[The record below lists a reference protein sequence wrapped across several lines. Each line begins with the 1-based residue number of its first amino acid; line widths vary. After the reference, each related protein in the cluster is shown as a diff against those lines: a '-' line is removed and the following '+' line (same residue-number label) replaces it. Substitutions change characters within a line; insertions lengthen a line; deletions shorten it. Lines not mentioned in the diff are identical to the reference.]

1 MTAPT
6 APTQE
11 ELRAELL
18 RRRLAAR
25 KGTTRPQPAAIPPAD
40 RTRPLALSAGQRQLW
55 FLHQLDPASPEYLL
69 PMAYRLRGTLDPN
82 ALRRAVDALTA
93 RHEILRTRYVLD
105 GTEPC
110 QVIDPAGEADF
121 ALVEAGDRG
130 AAPVAGEAGA
140 GRDAGASDA
149 VDLAGIT
156 GAGPGAPGF
165 AEGGFAGR
173 DAVAVARA
181 EAEAA
186 RPSGLADNGP
196 ADRDAAAVAFT
207 EAEAARPIDL
217 ATEHL
222 LRVRLL
228 RLAEDDHVLVA
239 VVHHI
244 ACDAMTRPLLLE
256 DLSALYAAAVAG
268 RDPGAELPAPPV
280 QYADYAAWLA
290 ERHSG
295 AAAERGLEWWR
306 ERLAGTGPLGLPT
319 DRPRPA
325 VRDGG
330 GAAVGFDVDAGV
342 ADRVRVLARETG
354 ATPFMALLGA
364 WQLLL
369 GRYAGKTDVC
379 VGTAA
384 SARTRP
390 ELRRM
395 AGYAYN
401 TLALRASWRPEV
413 PFRDFLAAGRGAVL
427 DAFDHQDTPFDRIAD
442 ALEPDRDLS
451 TTPVFQVM
459 FDLVGGE
466 GVDGPEL
473 PGVVAAPVPASGRI
487 ARFDL
492 TLHLAERADGSL
504 HGSLEYATALF
515 DTATAER
522 ITAHYGALLAAIA
535 EAPDTPVADL
545 AFLSAAE
552 RALLLDGPAE
562 PVGTDSPLD
571 LAALR
576 PVIETIGDRMAA
588 TPDAVAIRYADTAV
602 GYAEL
607 DARADRFARRLA
619 ALGAG
624 PEATVGVLLDRSPDL
639 VAVLLGIWRAGA
651 AYVPIDPSYPDHR
664 IAYML
669 DQTATTVVVTESRHA
684 ERFQGVRRIVV
695 DDPAERE
702 AIEAADAA
710 LPQNHDL
717 DRLAYVIYTS
727 GSTGK
732 PKGVQITHRGL
743 ANYLGWTVRAY
754 ASAGTGGAPLF
765 SSVAFDLGVPDLYA
779 PLMTGQAV
787 HLLPQDLDTA
797 DLGAQLAAG
806 GPYAFIKLTPGH
818 LHLLT
823 QQLGDEQ
830 IEKLAGLVIAAGDS
844 FTTRLAERWAQA
856 AGPHGTRLAAEY
868 GPTEITVGNSAY
880 FLAPPGDGPV
890 ATELVS
896 IGRAIPHTT
905 MYVLDERLRPL
916 PVGVPGEVWIGGI
929 GLARGYA
936 GRPGLT
942 AERFLP
948 DPYGPPGARLY
959 RTGDVARVLPD
970 GNLDFL
976 ARVDHQVKLRGYR
989 IELGEIETAL
999 TAHPAVAEAV
1009 ALVRE
1014 DTPGDQQLVAYL
1026 VPAEDADEDT
1036 LAPAALRDRL
1046 GETLPPYMVPTAY
1059 LRLDALPLTGNGKL
1073 DRRALPAPGR
1083 AATAVGEHV
1092 EARDA
1097 DERAMAAVWAE
1108 VLGLD
1113 TVGVHDNFFDL
1124 GGDSLRAVA
1133 LVGALRAAGWET
1145 SVRDVFEHRTVA
1157 RLRAAVPRSTSAGT
1171 GGFEPVEP
1179 FAMIGAADRAALPAD
1194 VTDAYPI
1201 SRIQAGMLIEMHGG
1215 SGENRYHNITSFRIR
1230 DDLPFDPDAFRRATD
1245 LITER
1250 HEVMRTSFALSG
1262 YSEPLQLVHAA
1273 ASMPVAHEDLRH
1285 LPEAQ
1290 RQAALWGFAD
1300 RDRAELFDL
1309 TRAPLMRMAVH
1320 LLDDE
1325 SWWLSITECHPVIEG
1340 WSYHSQLM
1348 ELLRA
1353 YNDLRQG
1360 RAPAPAPP
1368 RPAVRYADFIAAEL
1382 RSLADPADQEY
1393 WRGIVEG
1400 YEKFTVPAG
1409 WAGDPEGPDERYR
1422 LDLPLDELE
1431 PGLRALATT
1440 AEVPYKSVLHA
1451 AHSKVLSLL
1460 TPARAFRGGMVAD
1473 ARPEQAGAE
1482 TVSGMYLNSVPFPY
1496 ERGARTWGELAR
1508 QVFAHEVALWPHR
1521 RFPMPAMR
1529 VPGGERHLIDV
1540 LFHYLDFHQV
1550 DTELIDIM
1558 ASRDDSPNEFPV
1570 VVGTPVRG
1578 HLSLAS
1584 RTGTLSRAA
1593 ADRLLRLYRAVLT
1606 EMARAGADGD
1616 STGAFPD
1623 AHERARLKAPALPHP
1638 DTPADTLAAFEAQA
1652 ARTPW
1657 ATALHGTGFTVSYGD
1672 LDARANRVARRLRAL
1687 GARAETRVAVLL
1699 DRGPDLVA
1707 ALLGVWKAGAVQVPV
1722 DPCTPD
1728 ARIAT
1733 ARIELAVTQASYADR
1748 LPARE
1753 VVLAEEA
1760 AHDGDGSPLGLWH
1773 DPDRLAYVLHT
1784 SGSTGTP
1791 KGVEVSHRA
1800 LAHYLD
1806 WAVREYAAAG
1816 NGGAPWFTPVGF
1828 DLGMPALYA
1837 PLMTGQPVHV
1847 LPQLYETADFGP
1859 LLLSRAPYSF
1869 VGLTPGHLALLEHQL
1884 GDRELAGLAAL
1895 AVCAGDAYPTA
1906 QADRVAAR
1914 IRAVGGPK
1922 GRAAVSTPAGAPR
1935 RPNDIHGMELAAEYG
1950 PTEATVAATF
1960 TRVRARSG
1968 RTLVP
1973 LGSALPGVLVR
1984 ILDSALRPVP
1994 DGVTGEVW
2002 LGGDGLA
2009 RGYTGRPDLTAL
2021 AFVPDPYGLPGT
2033 RLYRTGDLARRR
2045 ADGSLEFAG
2054 RADQQVKIR
2063 GHRVEPGEAE
2073 AALTADP
2080 AVRDALVSA
2089 VPAADGGRRLA
2100 AWVVPADGHAVEVAA
2115 LRDRLRTVLP
2125 AALVPA
2131 TVTIVD
2137 TLPLTTHGKRD
2148 RGALADRAATAAAVH
2163 PYAPPRTP
2171 TEHRLTEVWAEVLGL
2186 EQVGVQDDFRD
2197 LGGDSL
2203 LVPPLLVAARRAG
2216 LALDLPTALRH
2227 HTIARL
2233 AAALDERAND
2243 EHDPNREG

>member
-25 KGTTRPQPAAIPPAD
+25 RGTARPQQAAIPRAD

-55 FLHQLDPASPEYLL
+55 FLHQLDPDSPEYLL
-69 PMAYRLRGTLDPN
+69 PMAYRLRGTLDVD
-82 ALRRAVDALTA
+82 ALRRAVDALAA
-93 RHEILRTRYVLD
+93 RHEILRTRYALD
-105 GTEPC
+105 GTEPR
-110 QVIDPAGEADF
+110 QVIDPAGPADF
-121 ALVEAGDRG
+121 AV
-130 AAPVAGEAGA
+130 
-140 GRDAGASDA
+140 
-149 VDLAGIT
+149 T
-156 GAGPGAPGF
+156 GAGGADP
-165 AEGGFAGR
+165 
-173 DAVAVARA
+173 
-181 EAEAA
+181 
-186 RPSGLADNGP
+186 
-196 ADRDAAAVAFT
+196 DAAAVAFT

-217 ATEHL
+217 ATEHP

-228 RLAEDDHVLVA
+228 RLAADDHVLVA

-244 ACDAMTRPLLLE
+244 ACDAMTRPLLLA
-256 DLSALYAAAVAG
+256 DLSALYTAAVAG

-290 ERHSG
+290 GRHSG
-295 AAAERGLEWWR
+295 AAAERGLDWWR

-325 VRDGG
+325 VRDGD
-330 GAAVGFDVDAGV
+330 GAAVGFDVDAAV
-342 ADRVRVLARETG
+342 ADRVRALARETG

-379 VGTAA
+379 VGSAA

-413 PFRDFLAAGRGAVL
+413 PFRDFLTAGRGAVL

-459 FDLVGGE
+459 FDLVDGE
-466 GVDGPEL
+466 GADGPEL
-473 PGVVAAPVPASGRI
+473 PGVVTAPVPASGRI

-522 ITAHYGALLAAIA
+522 ITAHYSALLAAIA

-545 AFLSAAE
+545 DFLSAAE

-562 PVGTDSPLD
+562 PVGTGRPLD
-571 LAALR
+571 LTGLR
-576 PVIETIGDRMAA
+576 SVIETIGDQMAA
-588 TPDAVAIRYADTAV
+588 TPDAVAIRYADTSV

-624 PEATVGVLLDRSPDL
+624 PEATVGVLLDRGPDL

-651 AYVPIDPSYPDHR
+651 AYVPIDPAYPDHR
-664 IAYML
+664 VAYML
-669 DQTATTVVVTESRHA
+669 DQTATTLVVTESRYA

-695 DDPAERE
+695 DDPAERA
-702 AIEAADAA
+702 AIETADAE
-710 LPQNHDL
+710 LPASLDL

-727 GSTGK
+727 GSTGR

-743 ANYLGWTVRAY
+743 ANYLGWTVQAY

-779 PLMTGQAV
+779 PLMTGQSV

-797 DLGAQLAAG
+797 DLGAALAAG

-823 QQLGDEQ
+823 QQLSDEQ
-830 IEKLAGLVIAAGDS
+830 IEALAGLVIAAGDS
-844 FTTRLAERWAQA
+844 FTARLAERWAQA
-856 AGPHGTRLAAEY
+856 AGPHGTRLGAEY

-880 FLAPPGDGPV
+880 FLDGPV

-916 PVGVPGEVWIGGI
+916 PVGVPGEVWIGGV

-1026 VPAEDADEDT
+1026 VPAEDADEEA

-1157 RLRAAVPRSTSAGT
+1157 RLRAAVPRDGSAGH
-1171 GGFEPVEP
+1171 GGFVPVEP
-1179 FAMIGAADRAALPAD
+1179 FAMTGAADRAALPAD

-1273 ASMPVAHEDLRH
+1273 ATMPVVHEDLRH
-1285 LPEAQ
+1285 LPEQQ
-1290 RQAALWGFAD
+1290 RQTALWEFAD

-1353 YNDLRQG
+1353 YNELRQG
-1360 RAPAPAPP
+1360 REPAPAPP

-1382 RSLADPADQEY
+1382 HSLSDPADREY

-1409 WAGDPEGPDERYR
+1409 WAGDPGGPDERYR

-1431 PGLRALATT
+1431 PGLRALATA

-1496 ERGARTWGELAR
+1496 ERGARSWGELAR

-1540 LFHYLDFHQV
+1540 FFHYLDFHQV

-1584 RTGTLSRAA
+1584 RTRTLSRAA
-1593 ADRLLRLYRAVLT
+1593 ADRLLRLYQAVLT

-1733 ARIELAVTQASYADR
+1733 ARIELAVTQESYADR
-1748 LPARE
+1748 LPACDL
-1753 VVLAEEA
+1753 VLAEEA
-1760 AHDGDGSPLGLWH
+1760 AYDGDGSPLGLRH

-1816 NGGAPWFTPVGF
+1816 SGGAPWFTPVGF

-1884 GDRELAGLAAL
+1884 ADRELAGLAAL

-1914 IRAVGGPK
+1914 IRTAAGPDE
-1922 GRAAVSTPAGAPR
+1922 G
-1935 RPNDIHGMELAAEYG
+1935 HGMELAVEYG

-1960 TRVRARSG
+1960 GRVRARSG

-1984 ILDSALRPVP
+1984 VLDAGLRPVP

-2009 RGYTGRPDLTAL
+2009 RGYTGRPGLTAL

-2033 RLYRTGDLARRR
+2033 RLYRTGDLARRL
-2045 ADGSLEFAG
+2045 ADGTLEFAG

-2100 AWVVPADGHAVEVAA
+2100 AWVVPADGHPVEVAA

-2131 TVTIVD
+2131 TVTVVD

-2148 RGALADRAATAAAVH
+2148 RGALAERAATAAAVH

-2171 TEHRLTEVWAEVLGL
+2171 TEQRLAAVWAEVLGL

-2216 LALDLPTALRH
+2216 LALDLPMALRH

-2243 EHDPNREG
+2243 SNREG

>member
-25 KGTTRPQPAAIPPAD
+25 RGTARPQQAAIPRAD

-55 FLHQLDPASPEYLL
+55 FLHQLDPDSPEYLL
-69 PMAYRLRGTLDPN
+69 PMAYRLRGTLDVD
-82 ALRRAVDALTA
+82 ALRRAVDALAA
-93 RHEILRTRYVLD
+93 RHEILRTRYALD
-105 GTEPC
+105 GTEPR
-110 QVIDPAGEADF
+110 QVIDPAGPADF
-121 ALVEAGDRG
+121 AV
-130 AAPVAGEAGA
+130 
-140 GRDAGASDA
+140 
-149 VDLAGIT
+149 T
-156 GAGPGAPGF
+156 GAGGADP
-165 AEGGFAGR
+165 
-173 DAVAVARA
+173 
-181 EAEAA
+181 
-186 RPSGLADNGP
+186 
-196 ADRDAAAVAFT
+196 DAAAVAFT

-217 ATEHL
+217 ATEHP

-228 RLAEDDHVLVA
+228 RLAADDHVLVA

-244 ACDAMTRPLLLE
+244 ACDAMTRPLLLA
-256 DLSALYAAAVAG
+256 DLSALYTAAVAG

-290 ERHSG
+290 GRHSG
-295 AAAERGLEWWR
+295 AAAERGLDWWR

-325 VRDGG
+325 VRDGD
-330 GAAVGFDVDAGV
+330 GAAVGFDVDAAV
-342 ADRVRVLARETG
+342 ADRVRALARETG

-379 VGTAA
+379 VGSAA

-413 PFRDFLAAGRGAVL
+413 PFRDFLTAGRGAVL

-459 FDLVGGE
+459 FDLVDGE
-466 GVDGPEL
+466 GADGPEL
-473 PGVVAAPVPASGRI
+473 PGVVTAPVPASGRI

-522 ITAHYGALLAAIA
+522 ITAHYRALLAAIA

-545 AFLSAAE
+545 DFLSAAE

-562 PVGTDSPLD
+562 PVGTGRPLD
-571 LAALR
+571 LTGLR
-576 PVIETIGDRMAA
+576 SVIETIGDQMAA
-588 TPDAVAIRYADTAV
+588 TPDAVAIRYADTSV

-619 ALGAG
+619 KLGAG
-624 PEATVGVLLDRSPDL
+624 PEATVGVLLDRGPDL

-651 AYVPIDPSYPDHR
+651 AYVPIDPAYPDHR
-664 IAYML
+664 VAYML
-669 DQTATTVVVTESRHA
+669 DQTATTLVVTESRYS

-695 DDPAERE
+695 DDPAERA
-702 AIEAADAA
+702 AIETADAE
-710 LPQNHDL
+710 LPASLDL

-727 GSTGK
+727 GSTGR

-743 ANYLGWTVRAY
+743 ANYLGWTVQAY

-779 PLMTGQAV
+779 PLMTGQSV

-797 DLGAQLAAG
+797 DLGAALAAG

-823 QQLGDEQ
+823 QQLSDEQ
-830 IEKLAGLVIAAGDS
+830 IEALAGLVIAAGDS
-844 FTTRLAERWAQA
+844 FTARLAERWAQA

-880 FLAPPGDGPV
+880 FLDGPV

-916 PVGVPGEVWIGGI
+916 PVGVPGEVWIGGV

-1026 VPAEDADEDT
+1026 VPAEDADEEA

-1157 RLRAAVPRSTSAGT
+1157 RLRAAVPRDGSAGH
-1171 GGFEPVEP
+1171 GGFVPVEP
-1179 FAMIGAADRAALPAD
+1179 FAMTGAADRAALPAD

-1273 ASMPVAHEDLRH
+1273 ATMPVVHEDLRH
-1285 LPEAQ
+1285 LPEQQ
-1290 RQAALWGFAD
+1290 RQTALWEFAD

-1353 YNDLRQG
+1353 YNELRQG
-1360 RAPAPAPP
+1360 REPAPAPP

-1382 RSLADPADQEY
+1382 HSLSDPADQEY

-1409 WAGDPEGPDERYR
+1409 WAGDPGGPDERYR

-1431 PGLRALATT
+1431 PGLRALATA

-1496 ERGARTWGELAR
+1496 ERGARSWGELAR

-1584 RTGTLSRAA
+1584 RTRTLSRAA
-1593 ADRLLRLYRAVLT
+1593 ADRLLRLYQAVLT

-1748 LPARE
+1748 LPACDL
-1753 VVLAEEA
+1753 VLAEEA
-1760 AHDGDGSPLGLWH
+1760 AYDGVGSPLGLRH

-1816 NGGAPWFTPVGF
+1816 SGGAPWFTPVGF

-1884 GDRELAGLAAL
+1884 ADRELAGLAAL

-1914 IRAVGGPK
+1914 IRTAAGPDE
-1922 GRAAVSTPAGAPR
+1922 G
-1935 RPNDIHGMELAAEYG
+1935 HGMELAVEYG

-1960 TRVRARSG
+1960 GRVRARSG

-1984 ILDSALRPVP
+1984 VLDAGLRPVP

-2009 RGYTGRPDLTAL
+2009 RGYTGRPGLTAL

-2033 RLYRTGDLARRR
+2033 RLYRTGDLARRL
-2045 ADGSLEFAG
+2045 ADGTLEFAG

-2100 AWVVPADGHAVEVAA
+2100 AWVVPADGHPVEVAA

-2131 TVTIVD
+2131 TVTVVD

-2148 RGALADRAATAAAVH
+2148 RGALAERAATAAAVH

-2171 TEHRLTEVWAEVLGL
+2171 TEQRLAAVWAEVLGL

-2216 LALDLPTALRH
+2216 LALDLPMALRH

-2243 EHDPNREG
+2243 SNREG

>member
-25 KGTTRPQPAAIPPAD
+25 RGTARPQQAAIPRAD

-55 FLHQLDPASPEYLL
+55 FLHQLDPDSPEYLL
-69 PMAYRLRGTLDPN
+69 PMAYRLRGTLDVD
-82 ALRRAVDALTA
+82 ALRRAVDALAA
-93 RHEILRTRYVLD
+93 RHEILRTRYALD
-105 GTEPC
+105 GTEPR
-110 QVIDPAGEADF
+110 QVIDPAGPADF
-121 ALVEAGDRG
+121 AV
-130 AAPVAGEAGA
+130 
-140 GRDAGASDA
+140 
-149 VDLAGIT
+149 T
-156 GAGPGAPGF
+156 GAGGADP
-165 AEGGFAGR
+165 
-173 DAVAVARA
+173 
-181 EAEAA
+181 
-186 RPSGLADNGP
+186 
-196 ADRDAAAVAFT
+196 DAAAVAFT

-217 ATEHL
+217 ATEHP

-228 RLAEDDHVLVA
+228 RLAADDHVLVA

-244 ACDAMTRPLLLE
+244 ACDAMTRPLLLA
-256 DLSALYAAAVAG
+256 DLSALYTAAVAG
-268 RDPGAELPAPPV
+268 RDAGAELPAPPV

-290 ERHSG
+290 GRHSG
-295 AAAERGLEWWR
+295 AAAERGLDWWR

-325 VRDGG
+325 VRDGD
-330 GAAVGFDVDAGV
+330 GAAVGFDVDAAV
-342 ADRVRVLARETG
+342 ADRVRALARETG

-379 VGTAA
+379 VGSAA

-413 PFRDFLAAGRGAVL
+413 PFRDFLTAGRGAVL

-459 FDLVGGE
+459 FDLVDGE
-466 GVDGPEL
+466 GADGPEL
-473 PGVVAAPVPASGRI
+473 PGVVTAPVPASGRI

-522 ITAHYGALLAAIA
+522 ITAHYRALLAAIA

-545 AFLSAAE
+545 DFLSAAE

-562 PVGTDSPLD
+562 PVGTGRPLD
-571 LAALR
+571 LTGLR
-576 PVIETIGDRMAA
+576 SVIETIGDQMAA
-588 TPDAVAIRYADTAV
+588 TPDAVAIRYADTSV

-619 ALGAG
+619 ELGAG
-624 PEATVGVLLDRSPDL
+624 PEATVGVLLDRGPDL

-651 AYVPIDPSYPDHR
+651 AYVPIDPAYPDHR
-664 IAYML
+664 VAYML
-669 DQTATTVVVTESRHA
+669 DQTATTLVVTESRYA

-695 DDPAERE
+695 DDPAERA
-702 AIEAADAA
+702 AIETADAE
-710 LPQNHDL
+710 LPASLDL

-727 GSTGK
+727 GSTGR

-743 ANYLGWTVRAY
+743 ANYLGWTVQAY

-779 PLMTGQAV
+779 PLMTGQSV

-797 DLGAQLAAG
+797 DLGAALAAG

-823 QQLGDEQ
+823 QQLSDEQ
-830 IEKLAGLVIAAGDS
+830 IEALAGLVIAAGDS
-844 FTTRLAERWAQA
+844 FTARLAERWAQA
-856 AGPHGTRLAAEY
+856 AGPHGTRLGAEY

-880 FLAPPGDGPV
+880 FLDGPV

-916 PVGVPGEVWIGGI
+916 PVGVPGEVWIGGV

-1026 VPAEDADEDT
+1026 VPAEDADEEA

-1157 RLRAAVPRSTSAGT
+1157 RLRAAVPRDGSAGH
-1171 GGFEPVEP
+1171 GGFVPVEP
-1179 FAMIGAADRAALPAD
+1179 FAMTGAADRAALAAD

-1273 ASMPVAHEDLRH
+1273 ATMPVVHEDLRH
-1285 LPEAQ
+1285 LPEQQ
-1290 RQAALWGFAD
+1290 RQTALWEFAD

-1353 YNDLRQG
+1353 YNELRQG
-1360 RAPAPAPP
+1360 REPAPAPP

-1382 RSLADPADQEY
+1382 HSLSDPADQEY

-1409 WAGDPEGPDERYR
+1409 WAGDPGGPDERYR

-1431 PGLRALATT
+1431 PGLRALATA

-1496 ERGARTWGELAR
+1496 ERGARSWGELAR

-1584 RTGTLSRAA
+1584 RTRTLSRAA
-1593 ADRLLRLYRAVLT
+1593 ADRLLRLYQAVLT

-1699 DRGPDLVA
+1699 DRGPDLVT

-1733 ARIELAVTQASYADR
+1733 ARIELAVTQESYADR
-1748 LPARE
+1748 LPACDL
-1753 VVLAEEA
+1753 VLAEEA
-1760 AHDGDGSPLGLWH
+1760 AYDGDGSPLGLRH

-1816 NGGAPWFTPVGF
+1816 SGGAPWFTPVGF

-1884 GDRELAGLAAL
+1884 ADRELAGLAAL

-1914 IRAVGGPK
+1914 IRTAAGPDE
-1922 GRAAVSTPAGAPR
+1922 G
-1935 RPNDIHGMELAAEYG
+1935 HGMELAVEYG

-1960 TRVRARSG
+1960 GRVRARSG

-1984 ILDSALRPVP
+1984 VLDAGLRPVP

-2009 RGYTGRPDLTAL
+2009 RGYTGRPGLTAL

-2033 RLYRTGDLARRR
+2033 RLYRTGDLARRL
-2045 ADGSLEFAG
+2045 ADGTLEFAG

-2100 AWVVPADGHAVEVAA
+2100 AWVVPADGHPVEVAA

-2131 TVTIVD
+2131 TVTVVD

-2148 RGALADRAATAAAVH
+2148 RGALAERAATAAAVH

-2171 TEHRLTEVWAEVLGL
+2171 TEQRLAAVWAEVLGL

-2216 LALDLPTALRH
+2216 LALDLPMALRH

-2243 EHDPNREG
+2243 SNREG

>member
-6 APTQE
+6 APTKD

-25 KGTTRPQPAAIPPAD
+25 KGTTRPQPAAIPAAD
-40 RTRPLALSAGQRQLW
+40 RTRPLVLSSGQRQLW
-55 FLHQLDPASPEYLL
+55 FLHQLDPDSPEYLL
-69 PMAYRLRGTLDPN
+69 PMAYRLRGTVDPD
-82 ALRRAVDALTA
+82 ALRRAVDALAA

-105 GTEPC
+105 GTEPR
-110 QVIDPAGEADF
+110 QVVDPAGPADF
-121 ALVEAGDRG
+121 AVVDA
-130 AAPVAGEAGA
+130 
-140 GRDAGASDA
+140 RDHA
-149 VDLAGIT
+149 
-156 GAGPGAPGF
+156 
-165 AEGGFAGR
+165 
-173 DAVAVARA
+173 
-181 EAEAA
+181 
-186 RPSGLADNGP
+186 P
-196 ADRDAAAVAFT
+196 ADRDAEAVART
-207 EAEAARPIDL
+207 EAEAGRPLDL
-217 ATEHL
+217 ATHHP
-222 LRVRLL
+222 LRVRLF
-228 RLAEDDHVLVA
+228 RLAPDDHVLVA

-256 DLSALYAAAVAG
+256 DLSAYYTAATEG
-268 RDPGAELPAPPV
+268 RDLDSLLPELPV
-280 QYADYAAWLA
+280 QYADYAAWA
-290 ERHSG
+290 TARHETPAG
-295 AAAERGLEWWR
+295 RAGLTWWR

-325 VRDGG
+325 VRDWG
-330 GAAVGFDVDAGV
+330 GAVADFDVPADVAGRIR
-342 ADRVRVLARETG
+342 ALAQETG

-369 GRYAGKTDVC
+369 GRYTGRTDVC
-379 VGTAA
+379 VGTA
-384 SARTRP
+384 SSGRTRP

-401 TLALRASWRPEV
+401 TLAMRASWRPGT
-413 PFRDFLAAGRGAVL
+413 PFRDFLADSRGAVL

-442 ALEPDRDLS
+442 ELEPQRDLS

-459 FDLVGGE
+459 FDLVAGE
-466 GVDGPEL
+466 GTGGPAL
-473 PGVVAAPVPASGRI
+473 PGVTAAPVPAAGRI

-492 TLHLAERADGSL
+492 TLHLTERADGFL

-515 DTATAER
+515 DGATAER
-522 ITAHYGALLAAIA
+522 VTAHYTALLAAVA
-535 EAPDTPVADL
+535 AAPGTPVADL
-545 AFLSAAE
+545 DLLSAAE

-562 PVGTDSPLD
+562 PVGTDLPLD

-576 PVIETIGDRMAA
+576 PVPDTISAQMAA
-588 TPDAVAIRYADTAV
+588 TPDAVALRHADTTV
-602 GYAEL
+602 SYAEL
-607 DARADRFARRLA
+607 DAMADRFARRLA
-619 ALGAG
+619 QLGAG
-624 PEATVGVLLDRSPDL
+624 PETTVGVLLDRGPDL

-651 AYVPIDPSYPDHR
+651 AYVPIDPVYPDDR

-669 DQTATTVVVTESRHA
+669 DRTATTLVVTESRHA
-684 ERFQGVRRIVV
+684 ERFEGVSRIVV
-695 DDPAERE
+695 DDAAERA
-702 AIEAADAA
+702 AIKTADAP
-710 LPQNHDL
+710 LPRAHDL
-717 DRLAYVIYTS
+717 DQLAYVIYTS
-727 GSTGK
+727 GSTGR

-754 ASAGTGGAPLF
+754 AGAGTGGAPLF

-797 DLGAQLAAG
+797 DLGALLAAG

-823 QQLGDEQ
+823 QQLNDQQ
-830 IEKLAGLVIAAGDS
+830 IAGLAGLVIAAGDS
-844 FTTRLAERWAQA
+844 FTARLAERWAAA

-880 FLAPPGDGPV
+880 FLDGPV

-916 PVGVPGEVWIGGI
+916 PVGVPGEVWIGGV

-989 IELGEIETAL
+989 IEPGEIETAL
-999 TAHPAVAEAV
+999 AAHPAVAEAV

-1026 VPAEDADEDT
+1026 VPAEGADEEALT
-1036 LAPAALRDRL
+1036 PAALRDRL

-1059 LRLDALPLTGNGKL
+1059 LRLEALPLTGNGKL

-1092 EARDA
+1092 EARDD

-1157 RLRAAVPRSTSAGT
+1157 RLRAAVPRDGAPGT
-1171 GGFEPVEP
+1171 GAFVPVEP
-1179 FAMIGAADRAALPAD
+1179 FALIGAADRAALPGD
-1194 VTDAYPI
+1194 VTDAYPL
-1201 SRIQAGMLIEMHGG
+1201 SRIQAGMLVEMHGG

-1250 HEVMRTSFALSG
+1250 HEVMRTSFALAG

-1273 ASMPVAHEDLRH
+1273 ATMPVVHEDLRH
-1285 LPEAQ
+1285 LPAER
-1290 RQAALWGFAD
+1290 RQSALWEFAD

-1309 TRAPLMRMAVH
+1309 ARGPLMRMAVH
-1320 LLDDE
+1320 VLDDE

-1353 YNDLRQG
+1353 YHELSRG
-1360 RAPAPAPP
+1360 REPAPAPP

-1393 WRGIVEG
+1393 WRGVVEG
-1400 YEKFTVPAG
+1400 HEKFTVPAG
-1409 WAGDPEGPDERYR
+1409 WAGDPDGPDERYR

-1431 PGLRALATT
+1431 PGLRALATA

-1451 AHSKVLSLL
+1451 AHSKLLSLL
-1460 TPARAFRGGMVAD
+1460 TPAHAFRGGMVAD

-1508 QVFAHEVALWPHR
+1508 QVFGHEVELWPHR

-1529 VPGGERHLIDV
+1529 VPGGERHLIDI

-1593 ADRLLRLYRAVLT
+1593 ADRLLRLYAAVLT

-1616 STGAFPD
+1616 CTGAFPD

-1638 DTPADTLAAFEAQA
+1638 DTPVDTLAAFEAQA

-1657 ATALHGTGFTVSYGD
+1657 ATALNGTGFTVTYGD

-1748 LPARE
+1748 LTATAL
-1753 VVLAEEA
+1753 VLAEEA
-1760 AHDGDGSPLGLWH
+1760 AHDGDASPLGLRH

-1806 WAVREYAAAG
+1806 WAVREYAGAG
-1816 NGGAPWFTPVGF
+1816 GGGAPWFTPVGF

-1847 LPQLYETADFGP
+1847 LPQLYETGDFGP
-1859 LLLSRAPYSF
+1859 LLLSRAPYAF

-1884 GDRELAGLAAL
+1884 SDHELAGLAAL

-1906 QADRVAAR
+1906 QAERVAAR
-1914 IRAVGGPK
+1914 IAAAGG
-1922 GRAAVSTPAGAPR
+1922 GL
-1935 RPNDIHGMELAAEYG
+1935 ELAAEYG

-1960 TRVRARSG
+1960 TRVRPRTG

-1984 ILDSALRPVP
+1984 VLDAGLRPVP

-2002 LGGDGLA
+2002 LGGEGLA
-2009 RGYTGRPDLTAL
+2009 RGYTGRPGLTAL

-2033 RLYRTGDLARRR
+2033 RLYRTGDLARRL
-2045 ADGSLEFAG
+2045 ADGTLEFAG
-2054 RADQQVKIR
+2054 RADEQVKIR

-2100 AWVVPADGHAVEVAA
+2100 AWVVPADGQPVEVAA
-2115 LRDRLRTVLP
+2115 LRDRLRAVLP

-2131 TVTIVD
+2131 TVTVV
-2137 TLPLTTHGKRD
+2137 TELPLTTHGKRD
-2148 RGALADRAATAAAVH
+2148 RGALAERAATAAAVH

-2171 TEHRLTEVWAEVLGL
+2171 TEHRLAAVWAEVLGL
-2186 EQVGVQDDFRD
+2186 QQVGVHDDFRD

-2216 LALDLPTALRH
+2216 LALDLHLALRH
-2227 HTIARL
+2227 HTIATT
-2233 AAALDERAND
+2233 AAALDERAD
-2243 EHDPNREG
+2243 DPHTEG

>member
-25 KGTTRPQPAAIPPAD
+25 KGTTRPQQAAIPPAD
-40 RTRPLALSAGQRQLW
+40 HTRPLALSAGQRQLW
-55 FLHQLDPASPEYLL
+55 FLHQLDPDSPEYLL
-69 PMAYRLRGTLDPN
+69 PMAYRLRGTLDAD
-82 ALRRAVDALTA
+82 ALRRAVDALAA
-93 RHEILRTRYVLD
+93 RHEILRTRYALD

-140 GRDAGASDA
+140 GRDAGAA
-149 VDLAGIT
+149 GAADLAGST

-165 AEGGFAGR
+165 AEGGSAGR
-173 DAVAVARA
+173 DATAVAHA
-181 EAEAA
+181 QVEAAGPSDLSGSTGAGPEAE
-186 RPSGLADNGP
+186 GLADGRS

-217 ATEHL
+217 ATEHP

-290 ERHSG
+290 GRHSG
-295 AAAERGLEWWR
+295 AAAERGLDWWR

-325 VRDGG
+325 VRDGD
-330 GAAVGFDVDAGV
+330 GAAVGFDVDAAV
-342 ADRVRVLARETG
+342 ADRVRALARETG

-379 VGTAA
+379 VGSAA

-466 GVDGPEL
+466 GAGGPDL
-473 PGVVAAPVPASGRI
+473 PGVVTAPVPASGRI

-545 AFLSAAE
+545 DFLSAAE
-552 RALLLDGPAE
+552 RALLLDGPAD
-562 PVGTDSPLD
+562 PVGTGRPLD
-571 LAALR
+571 LTGLR
-576 PVIETIGDRMAA
+576 SVIETIGDQMAA

-624 PEATVGVLLDRSPDL
+624 PETTVGVLLDRGPDL

-651 AYVPIDPSYPDHR
+651 AYVPIDPAYPDHR

-669 DQTATTVVVTESRHA
+669 DQTATTLVVTESRHA

-695 DDPAERE
+695 DDPAERA
-702 AIEAADAA
+702 AIEAADAE
-710 LPQNHDL
+710 LPASLDL

-743 ANYLGWTVRAY
+743 ANYLGWTVQAY

-797 DLGAQLAAG
+797 DLGATLAAG

-823 QQLGDEQ
+823 QQLADEQ
-830 IEKLAGLVIAAGDS
+830 IEALAGLVIAAGDS
-844 FTTRLAERWAQA
+844 FTARLAERWAQA

-880 FLAPPGDGPV
+880 FLDGPV

-916 PVGVPGEVWIGGI
+916 PVGVPGEVWIGGV

-959 RTGDVARVLPD
+959 RTGDVARVLSD

-1026 VPAEDADEDT
+1026 VSAEDADEEA

-1059 LRLDALPLTGNGKL
+1059 LRLEALPLTGNGKL

-1157 RLRAAVPRSTSAGT
+1157 RLRAAVPRDGCAGP
-1171 GGFEPVEP
+1171 GGFVPVEP
-1179 FAMIGAADRAALPAD
+1179 FAMIDAADLAALPAD

-1273 ASMPVAHEDLRH
+1273 ATMPVVHEDLRH
-1285 LPEAQ
+1285 LPVQQ
-1290 RQAALWGFAD
+1290 RQAALWEFAD

-1360 RAPAPAPP
+1360 REPAPAPP

-1382 RSLADPADQEY
+1382 HSLSDPSDQEY

-1422 LDLPLDELE
+1422 LDLSLDELE
-1431 PGLRALATT
+1431 PGLRALASA

-1496 ERGARTWGELAR
+1496 ERGARSWGELAR

-1584 RTGTLSRAA
+1584 RTRTLSRAA
-1593 ADRLLRLYRAVLT
+1593 ADRLLRLYQAVLT

-1748 LPARE
+1748 LPACE
-1753 VVLAEEA
+1753 LVLAEDA
-1760 AHDGDGSPLGLWH
+1760 AYEGDGSPLGLRH

-1806 WAVREYAAAG
+1806 WAVREYTAAG
-1816 NGGAPWFTPVGF
+1816 SGGAPWFTPVGF

-1847 LPQLYETADFGP
+1847 LPQLYETADLGP

-1884 GDRELAGLAAL
+1884 DDRELAGLAAL

-1914 IRAVGGPK
+1914 IRTAGGP
-1922 GRAAVSTPAGAPR
+1922 TPAGAPR
-1935 RPNDIHGMELAAEYG
+1935 RPNDMHGMELAAEYG

-1984 ILDSALRPVP
+1984 VLDAGLRPVP

-2009 RGYTGRPDLTAL
+2009 RGYTGRPGLTAL

-2033 RLYRTGDLARRR
+2033 RLYRTGDLARRL

-2100 AWVVPADGHAVEVAA
+2100 AWVVPADGHTVEVAA

-2131 TVTIVD
+2131 TVTVVD

-2148 RGALADRAATAAAVH
+2148 RDVLAERAATAAAVH

-2171 TEHRLTEVWAEVLGL
+2171 TEHRLAAVWAEVLGL
-2186 EQVGVQDDFRD
+2186 EQVGIQDDFRD

-2243 EHDPNREG
+2243 SNRES

>member
-1 MTAPT
+1 MNAPT

-25 KGTTRPQPAAIPPAD
+25 KGTTRPQQAAIPPAD
-40 RTRPLALSAGQRQLW
+40 RSRPLALSAGQRQLW
-55 FLHQLDPASPEYLL
+55 FLHQLDPDSPEYLL
-69 PMAYRLRGTLDPN
+69 PMAYRLRGTLDAD
-82 ALRRAVDALTA
+82 ALRRAVDALAA
-93 RHEILRTRYVLD
+93 RHEILRTRYALD

-110 QVIDPAGEADF
+110 QVIDPAGPVDF
-121 ALVEAGDRG
+121 AVTEASG
-130 AAPVAGEAGA
+130 ADP
-140 GRDAGASDA
+140 
-149 VDLAGIT
+149 
-156 GAGPGAPGF
+156 
-165 AEGGFAGR
+165 
-173 DAVAVARA
+173 
-181 EAEAA
+181 
-186 RPSGLADNGP
+186 
-196 ADRDAAAVAFT
+196 DAAAVAFT

-217 ATEHL
+217 ATEHP

-239 VVHHI
+239 IVHHI

-268 RDPGAELPAPPV
+268 RDPAAELPAPPV

-290 ERHSG
+290 GRHSG
-295 AAAERGLEWWR
+295 AAAERGLDWWR

-325 VRDGG
+325 VRDGD
-330 GAAVGFDVDAGV
+330 GAAVGFDVDAAV
-342 ADRVRVLARETG
+342 ADRVRALARETG

-379 VGTAA
+379 VGSAA

-466 GVDGPEL
+466 GADGPEL
-473 PGVVAAPVPASGRI
+473 PGVVTAAVPASGRI

-535 EAPDTPVADL
+535 AAPDTPVADL
-545 AFLSAAE
+545 DFLSTAE
-552 RALLLDGPAE
+552 RALLLDGPAQ
-562 PVGTDSPLD
+562 PVGTDRPLD
-571 LAALR
+571 LTGLR
-576 PVIETIGDRMAA
+576 SVIETIGDQMAA
-588 TPDAVAIRYADTAV
+588 TPDAVAIRYADIAV

-624 PEATVGVLLDRSPDL
+624 PETTVGVLLDRSPDL

-651 AYVPIDPSYPDHR
+651 AYVPIDPAYPDHR

-669 DQTATTVVVTESRHA
+669 DQTATTLVVTESRHA

-695 DDPAERE
+695 DDPAERA
-702 AIEAADAA
+702 AIEAAEAE
-710 LPQNHDL
+710 LPASLDL

-743 ANYLGWTVRAY
+743 ANYLGWTVQAY

-779 PLMTGQAV
+779 PLMTGQSV

-797 DLGAQLAAG
+797 DLGAELAAG

-823 QQLGDEQ
+823 QQLTDEQ
-830 IEKLAGLVIAAGDS
+830 IEALAGLVIAAGDS
-844 FTTRLAERWAQA
+844 FTARLAERWAQA
-856 AGPHGTRLAAEY
+856 AGPHGTRLGAEY

-880 FLAPPGDGPV
+880 FLDGPV

-989 IELGEIETAL
+989 IEPGEIETAL

-1026 VPAEDADEDT
+1026 VPAEDADEEA

-1157 RLRAAVPRSTSAGT
+1157 RLRAAVPRDGSAGP
-1171 GGFEPVEP
+1171 GGFVPVEP
-1179 FAMIGAADRAALPAD
+1179 FAMIDAADRAALPAD

-1230 DDLPFDPDAFRRATD
+1230 DDLPFDPDAFLRATD

-1262 YSEPLQLVHAA
+1262 CSEPLQLVHAA
-1273 ASMPVAHEDLRH
+1273 ATMPVVHEDLRH
-1285 LPEAQ
+1285 LPEQQ
-1290 RQAALWGFAD
+1290 RQNTLWEFAD

-1309 TRAPLMRMAVH
+1309 ARAPLMRMAVH

-1360 RAPAPAPP
+1360 REPAPAAP

-1382 RSLADPADQEY
+1382 HSLSDPADQEY

-1409 WAGDPEGPDERYR
+1409 WAGDPEGSDERYR
-1422 LDLPLDELE
+1422 LDLSLEELE
-1431 PGLRALATT
+1431 PGLRALATA

-1496 ERGARTWGELAR
+1496 ERGARSWGELAR

-1748 LPARE
+1748 LPACDL
-1753 VVLAEEA
+1753 VLAEEA
-1760 AHDGDGSPLGLWH
+1760 GHEGDGSPLGLRH

-1816 NGGAPWFTPVGF
+1816 SGGAPWFTPVGF

-1884 GDRELAGLAAL
+1884 DDSELAGLAAL

-1914 IRAVGGPK
+1914 IRTAGGPDE
-1922 GRAAVSTPAGAPR
+1922 R
-1935 RPNDIHGMELAAEYG
+1935 HGMELTAEYG

-1984 ILDSALRPVP
+1984 VLDAGLGPVP

-2033 RLYRTGDLARRR
+2033 RLYRTGDLARRL

-2100 AWVVPADGHAVEVAA
+2100 AWVVPADGHTVEVAA

-2131 TVTIVD
+2131 IVTVVD

-2148 RGALADRAATAAAVH
+2148 RGALAERAATAAAVH

-2171 TEHRLTEVWAEVLGL
+2171 TEHRLAAVWAEVLGL

-2243 EHDPNREG
+2243 SNREG

>member
-6 APTQE
+6 APTEE

-25 KGTTRPQPAAIPPAD
+25 KGAARPQPTAIPPAD
-40 RTRPLALSAGQRQLW
+40 RTRPLPLSPGQRQLW
-55 FLHQLDPASPEYLL
+55 FLHQLDPDSPEYLL
-69 PMAYRLRGTLDPN
+69 PMAYRLRGDLDPD
-82 ALRRAVDALTA
+82 ALRRAVDALAA

-105 GTEPC
+105 GTEPR
-110 QVIDPAGEADF
+110 QAIDPAGPADF
-121 ALVEAGDRG
+121 AVLEAGDRG
-130 AAPVAGEAGA
+130 TAPVADETVAGQEDGAAGA
-140 GRDAGASDA
+140 VGRAGTGPGSAGRAAAGVGSAGAVA
-149 VDLAGIT
+149 AGLAEREA
-156 GAGPGAPGF
+156 AGP
-165 AEGGFAGR
+165 
-173 DAVAVARA
+173 RA
-181 EAEAA
+181 A
-186 RPSGLADNGP
+186 GLADGSF

-207 EAEAARPIDL
+207 EAEAARPFDL
-217 ATEHL
+217 ATQHP

-228 RLAEDDHVLVA
+228 RLGADDHVLVA

-256 DLSALYAAAVAG
+256 DLSALYTAAVAG
-268 RDPGAELPAPPV
+268 HDPAAEPAAPPV

-290 ERHSG
+290 ERHTG
-295 AAAERGLEWWR
+295 PAAERGLDWWR

-330 GAAVGFDVDAGV
+330 GAAVGFDVDAAV
-342 ADRVRVLARETG
+342 ADRVRALARETG

-379 VGTAA
+379 VGSAA

-413 PFRDFLAAGRGAVL
+413 SFRDFLAAGRGAVL

-459 FDLVGGE
+459 FDLVTGE
-466 GVDGPEL
+466 GQGGLAL
-473 PGVVAAPVPASGRI
+473 PAVTAAQVPATGRI

-522 ITAHYGALLAAIA
+522 ITAHYSALLAAIA
-535 EAPDTPVADL
+535 EAPGSPVADL
-545 AFLSAAE
+545 DFLSAAE

-562 PVGTDSPLD
+562 PVGTDRPLD
-571 LAALR
+571 LTALR
-576 PVIETIGDRMAA
+576 PVIETIGAQMTL
-588 TPDAVAIRYADTAV
+588 TPDAVAIRYADTTV

-624 PEATVGVLLDRSPDL
+624 PESTVGVLLDRSPDL

-651 AYVPIDPSYPDHR
+651 AYVPIDPAYPDHR

-669 DQTATTVVVTESRHA
+669 DQTATALVVTESRHA
-684 ERFQGVRRIVV
+684 ERFRDVRRIVV
-695 DDPAERE
+695 DDPAERRE
-702 AIEAADAA
+702 IEAADAV
-710 LPQNHDL
+710 LPHTHDL
-717 DRLAYVIYTS
+717 DGLAYVIYTS
-727 GSTGK
+727 GSTGR

-743 ANYLGWTVRAY
+743 ANYLGWTVQAY

-797 DLGAQLAAG
+797 DLGAHLAAG

-823 QQLGDEQ
+823 QQLPDER
-830 IEKLAGLVIAAGDS
+830 IGALAGLVVAAGDS
-844 FTTRLAERWAQA
+844 FTARLAERWATA

-880 FLAPPGDGPV
+880 FLDGPV

-896 IGRAIPHTT
+896 IGRAVPHTT

-989 IELGEIETAL
+989 IEPGEIETAL
-999 TAHPAVAEAV
+999 TAHPSVAEAV

-1014 DTPGDQQLVAYL
+1014 DTPGDQQLIAYL
-1026 VPAEDADEDT
+1026 VPAEGADEES

-1059 LRLDALPLTGNGKL
+1059 LRLEALPLTGNGKL

-1092 EARDA
+1092 GARDE

-1113 TVGVHDNFFDL
+1113 MVGVHDNFFDL

-1157 RLRAAVPRSTSAGT
+1157 RLRAAVPRTGSHGAGA
-1171 GGFEPVEP
+1171 FVPVEP

-1230 DDLPFDPDAFRRATD
+1230 DELPFDPDAFRRACD

-1262 YSEPLQLVHAA
+1262 CSEPLQLVHAA
-1273 ASMPVAHEDLRH
+1273 ARMPFVHVDLRQ
-1285 LPEAQ
+1285 LPEA
-1290 RQAALWGFAD
+1290 RRRSALWEFAD
-1300 RDRAELFDL
+1300 RDRTELFDL
-1309 TRAPLMRMAVH
+1309 TRGPLMRMAVH

-1360 RAPAPAPP
+1360 REPAPAPP

-1382 RSLADPADQEY
+1382 RSLADPADQDH

-1431 PGLRALATT
+1431 PGLRALATA

-1496 ERGARTWGELAR
+1496 ERDARTWGDLAR
-1508 QVFAHEVALWPHR
+1508 QVFAHEVELWPHR

-1550 DTELIDIM
+1550 DTDLIDIM

-1584 RTGTLSRAA
+1584 RTRTLSRAA
-1593 ADRLLRLYRAVLT
+1593 ADRLLRLYAAVLA
-1606 EMARAGADGD
+1606 EMSRAGADGD

-1657 ATALHGTGFTVSYGD
+1657 ATALHGTGCTVSYGD
-1672 LDARANRVARRLRAL
+1672 LDARANRIARRLRAL

-1733 ARIELAVTQASYADR
+1733 ARIELAVTQGSYADR
-1748 LPARE
+1748 LPARGL
-1753 VVLAEEA
+1753 VLAEEA
-1760 AHDGDGSPLGLWH
+1760 AHDGDGSPLGLRH

-1837 PLMTGQPVHV
+1837 PLMAGQPVHV

-1884 GDRELAGLAAL
+1884 SDRELAGLAAL

-1906 QADRVAAR
+1906 QAERVAAR
-1914 IRAVGGPK
+1914 IRAAGG
-1922 GRAAVSTPAGAPR
+1922 TPAGASRGP
-1935 RPNDIHGMELAAEYG
+1935 DDTHGMELAAEYG

-1960 TRVRARSG
+1960 ARVRARSG

-1984 ILDSALRPVP
+1984 ILDSTLRPVP

-2033 RLYRTGDLARRR
+2033 RLYRTGDLARRL
-2045 ADGSLEFAG
+2045 ADGTLEFAG

-2063 GHRVEPGEAE
+2063 GHRVEPGDAE

-2080 AVRDALVSA
+2080 AVRDALVTA

-2100 AWVVPADGHAVEVAA
+2100 AWVVPSDGHEVEVAA

-2131 TVTIVD
+2131 TVTAVAA
-2137 TLPLTTHGKRD
+2137 LPLTTHGKRD
-2148 RGALADRAATAAAVH
+2148 REALAERAATAAAVH

-2171 TEHRLTEVWAEVLGL
+2171 TEQRLADVWAGVLGL
-2186 EQVGVQDDFRD
+2186 ERAGIHDDFRD

-2216 LALDLPTALRH
+2216 IALDLPTALRH

-2243 EHDPNREG
+2243 PNREG

>member
-6 APTQE
+6 APTKD

-25 KGTTRPQPAAIPPAD
+25 KGATRPQPAAIPPAD
-40 RTRPLALSAGQRQLW
+40 RTRPLVLSSGQRQLW
-55 FLHQLDPASPEYLL
+55 FLHQLDPDSPEYLL
-69 PMAYRLRGTLDPN
+69 PMAYRLRGTVDPD
-82 ALRRAVDALTA
+82 ALRRAVDALAA

-105 GTEPC
+105 GTEPR
-110 QVIDPAGEADF
+110 QVVDPAGPADF
-121 ALVEAGDRG
+121 AVVDA
-130 AAPVAGEAGA
+130 
-140 GRDAGASDA
+140 RDHA
-149 VDLAGIT
+149 
-156 GAGPGAPGF
+156 
-165 AEGGFAGR
+165 
-173 DAVAVARA
+173 
-181 EAEAA
+181 
-186 RPSGLADNGP
+186 P
-196 ADRDAAAVAFT
+196 ADRDAEAVART
-207 EAEAARPIDL
+207 EAEAGRPIDL
-217 ATEHL
+217 ATEHP
-222 LRVRLL
+222 LRVRLF
-228 RLAEDDHVLVA
+228 RLAPDDHVLVA

-256 DLSALYAAAVAG
+256 DLSAYYTAATQG
-268 RDPGAELPAPPV
+268 RDPDGLLPELPV
-280 QYADYAAWLA
+280 QYADYAAWA
-290 ERHSG
+290 TARHEAPAG
-295 AAAERGLEWWR
+295 RAGLTWWR

-325 VRDGG
+325 VRDWG
-330 GAAVGFDVDAGV
+330 GAVADFDVPADVAGRIR
-342 ADRVRVLARETG
+342 ALAQETG

-369 GRYAGKTDVC
+369 GRYTGKTDVC
-379 VGTAA
+379 VGTA
-384 SARTRP
+384 SSGRTRP

-401 TLALRASWRPEV
+401 TLAMRASWRPGT
-413 PFRDFLAAGRGAVL
+413 PFRDFLADSRGAVL

-442 ALEPDRDLS
+442 ELEPQRDLS

-459 FDLVGGE
+459 FDLVAGE
-466 GVDGPEL
+466 GTDGPAL
-473 PGVVAAPVPASGRI
+473 PGVTAAPVPAAGRI

-492 TLHLAERADGSL
+492 TLHLTERADGSL

-515 DTATAER
+515 DGATAER
-522 ITAHYGALLAAIA
+522 VTAHYTALLAAVA
-535 EAPDTPVADL
+535 AAPDTPVADL
-545 AFLSAAE
+545 DLLSAAE

-562 PVGTDSPLD
+562 PVGTDRPLD

-576 PVIETIGDRMAA
+576 PVPDTIAAQIAA
-588 TPDAVAIRYADTAV
+588 TPDAVALRHDDTTV
-602 GYAEL
+602 SYAEL
-607 DARADRFARRLA
+607 DALADRFARRLA
-619 ALGAG
+619 QLGAG
-624 PEATVGVLLDRSPDL
+624 PETTVGVLLDRGPDL
-639 VAVLLGIWRAGA
+639 VAVLLGVWRAGA
-651 AYVPIDPSYPDHR
+651 AYVPIDPAYPDHR

-669 DQTATTVVVTESRHA
+669 DQTATTLVVTESRHA
-684 ERFQGVRRIVV
+684 DRFQGVRRIVV
-695 DDPAERE
+695 DDAAERA
-702 AIEAADAA
+702 AIGTADAP
-710 LPQNHDL
+710 LPRAHDL
-717 DRLAYVIYTS
+717 DQLAYVIYTS
-727 GSTGK
+727 GSTGR

-797 DLGAQLAAG
+797 DLGALLAAG

-823 QQLGDEQ
+823 QQLSDQRIAG
-830 IEKLAGLVIAAGDS
+830 LAGLVIAAGDS
-844 FTTRLAERWAQA
+844 FTARLAERWAAA
-856 AGPHGTRLAAEY
+856 AGPDGTRLAAEY

-880 FLAPPGDGPV
+880 FLDGPV

-916 PVGVPGEVWIGGI
+916 PVGVPGEVWVGGV

-989 IELGEIETAL
+989 IEPGEIETAL
-999 TAHPAVAEAV
+999 AAHPAVAEAV

-1026 VPAEDADEDT
+1026 VPAEGADEEALT
-1036 LAPAALRDRL
+1036 PAALRDRL

-1059 LRLDALPLTGNGKL
+1059 LPLEALPLTGNGKL

-1092 EARDA
+1092 EARDD

-1145 SVRDVFEHRTVA
+1145 TVRDVFEHRTVA
-1157 RLRAAVPRSTSAGT
+1157 RLRAAVPRDGAPGT
-1171 GGFEPVEP
+1171 GAFVPVEP
-1179 FAMIGAADRAALPAD
+1179 FALIGAADRAALPGD
-1194 VTDAYPI
+1194 VTDVYPL
-1201 SRIQAGMLIEMHGG
+1201 SRIQAGMLVEMHGG

-1250 HEVMRTSFALSG
+1250 HEVMRTSFALAG

-1273 ASMPVAHEDLRH
+1273 ATMPVVHEDLRH
-1285 LPEAQ
+1285 LPAER
-1290 RQAALWGFAD
+1290 RQSALWEFAD

-1309 TRAPLMRMAVH
+1309 ARGPLMRMAVH
-1320 LLDDE
+1320 VLDDE

-1353 YNDLRQG
+1353 YHELNRG
-1360 RAPAPAPP
+1360 REPAPAPP

-1382 RSLADPADQEY
+1382 RSLADPADREY
-1393 WRGIVEG
+1393 WRGVVEG
-1400 YEKFTVPAG
+1400 HEKFTVPAG
-1409 WAGDPEGPDERYR
+1409 WAGDPDGPDERYR

-1431 PGLRALATT
+1431 PGLRALATA

-1460 TPARAFRGGMVAD
+1460 TPAHAFRGGMVAD

-1508 QVFAHEVALWPHR
+1508 QVFGHEVELWPHR

-1529 VPGGERHLIDV
+1529 VPGGERHLIDI

-1593 ADRLLRLYRAVLT
+1593 ADRLLRLYAAVLT
-1606 EMARAGADGD
+1606 EMARAGAEGD
-1616 STGAFPD
+1616 CTGAFPD

-1657 ATALHGTGFTVSYGD
+1657 ATALNGTGFTVTYGD

-1748 LPARE
+1748 LTAAAL
-1753 VVLAEEA
+1753 VLAEEA
-1760 AHDGDGSPLGLWH
+1760 AHDGDGSPLGLRH

-1816 NGGAPWFTPVGF
+1816 GGGAPWFTPVGF

-1847 LPQLYETADFGP
+1847 LPQLYETGDFGP
-1859 LLLSRAPYSF
+1859 LLLSRAPYAF

-1884 GDRELAGLAAL
+1884 SDRELAGLAGL

-1906 QADRVAAR
+1906 QAERVAAR
-1914 IRAVGGPK
+1914 IAAAGG
-1922 GRAAVSTPAGAPR
+1922 GL
-1935 RPNDIHGMELAAEYG
+1935 ELAAEYG

-1960 TRVRARSG
+1960 TRVRPRTG

-1984 ILDSALRPVP
+1984 VLDAGLRPVP

-2002 LGGDGLA
+2002 LGGEGLA
-2009 RGYTGRPDLTAL
+2009 RGYTGRPGLTAL

-2033 RLYRTGDLARRR
+2033 RLYRTGDLARRL
-2045 ADGSLEFAG
+2045 ADGTLEFAG

-2100 AWVVPADGHAVEVAA
+2100 AWVVPADGQPVEVAA
-2115 LRDRLRTVLP
+2115 LRDRLRAVLP

-2131 TVTIVD
+2131 TVTVVAA
-2137 TLPLTTHGKRD
+2137 LPLTTHGKRD
-2148 RGALADRAATAAAVH
+2148 RDALAERAATAAAAH

-2171 TEHRLTEVWAEVLGL
+2171 TEHRLAAVWAEVLGL
-2186 EQVGVQDDFRD
+2186 EQVGVHDDFRD

-2216 LALDLPTALRH
+2216 LALDLHLALRH
-2227 HTIARL
+2227 HTIARA
-2233 AAALDERAND
+2233 AAALDERAD
-2243 EHDPNREG
+2243 DPHTEG

>member
-6 APTQE
+6 APTKD

-25 KGTTRPQPAAIPPAD
+25 KGTTRPQPAAIPAAD
-40 RTRPLALSAGQRQLW
+40 RTRPLVLSSGQRQLW
-55 FLHQLDPASPEYLL
+55 FLHQLDPDSPEYLL
-69 PMAYRLRGTLDPN
+69 PMAYRLRGTVDPD
-82 ALRRAVDALTA
+82 ALRRAVDALAA

-105 GTEPC
+105 GTEPR
-110 QVIDPAGEADF
+110 QVVDPAGPADF
-121 ALVEAGDRG
+121 AV
-130 AAPVAGEAGA
+130 V
-140 GRDAGASDA
+140 DAQGHA
-149 VDLAGIT
+149 
-156 GAGPGAPGF
+156 
-165 AEGGFAGR
+165 
-173 DAVAVARA
+173 
-181 EAEAA
+181 
-186 RPSGLADNGP
+186 P
-196 ADRDAAAVAFT
+196 ADRDAEAVART
-207 EAEAARPIDL
+207 EAEAGRPIDL
-217 ATEHL
+217 ATQPP
-222 LRVRLL
+222 LRVRLFQ
-228 RLAEDDHVLVA
+228 LAPDDHVLVA

-256 DLSALYAAAVAG
+256 DLSAYYTAATEG
-268 RDPGAELPAPPV
+268 RDLDGLLPGLPV
-280 QYADYAAWLA
+280 QYADYAAWA
-290 ERHSG
+290 TARHEAPAG
-295 AAAERGLEWWR
+295 RAGLTWWR

-325 VRDGG
+325 VRDWG
-330 GAAVGFDVDAGV
+330 GAVADFDVPADIAGRIR
-342 ADRVRVLARETG
+342 ALAQETG
-354 ATPFMALLGA
+354 ATPFVALLGA

-369 GRYAGKTDVC
+369 GRYTGKTDVC
-379 VGTAA
+379 VGTA
-384 SARTRP
+384 SSGRTRP

-401 TLALRASWRPEV
+401 TLAMRASWRPGT
-413 PFRDFLAAGRGAVL
+413 PFRDFLADGRGAVL

-442 ALEPDRDLS
+442 ELEPQRDLS

-459 FDLVGGE
+459 FDLVAGE
-466 GVDGPEL
+466 GSGGPAL
-473 PGVVAAPVPASGRI
+473 PGVTAAPVPATGRI

-492 TLHLAERADGSL
+492 TLHLTERADGSL
-504 HGSLEYATALF
+504 NGSLEYATALF
-515 DTATAER
+515 DSATAER
-522 ITAHYGALLAAIA
+522 VTAHYTALLAAVA
-535 EAPDTPVADL
+535 AAPDTPVAELDL
-545 AFLSAAE
+545 LSAAE

-562 PVGTDSPLD
+562 PVGTDRPLD
-571 LAALR
+571 PAALR
-576 PVIETIGDRMAA
+576 PVPDTIAAQMAA
-588 TPDAVAIRYADTAV
+588 TPDAVALRHADTTV
-602 GYAEL
+602 SYAEL
-607 DARADRFARRLA
+607 DALADRFARRLA
-619 ALGAG
+619 QLGAG
-624 PEATVGVLLDRSPDL
+624 PETTVGVLLDRGPDL

-651 AYVPIDPSYPDHR
+651 AYVPIDPAYPDHR

-669 DQTATTVVVTESRHA
+669 DQTATTLVVTESRHT
-684 ERFQGVRRIVV
+684 ERFHGVRRIVV
-695 DDPAERE
+695 DDAAERA
-702 AIEAADAA
+702 AIGTADAP
-710 LPQNHDL
+710 LPRAHDL
-717 DRLAYVIYTS
+717 DQLAYVIYTS
-727 GSTGK
+727 GSTGR

-797 DLGAQLAAG
+797 DLGALLAAG

-823 QQLGDEQ
+823 QQLSDQQ
-830 IEKLAGLVIAAGDS
+830 IAALAGLVIAAGDS
-844 FTTRLAERWAQA
+844 FTARLAERWAAA

-880 FLAPPGDGPV
+880 FLDGPV
-890 ATELVS
+890 TTELVS

-916 PVGVPGEVWIGGI
+916 PVGVPGEVWVGGV

-976 ARVDHQVKLRGYR
+976 SRVDHQVKLRGYR
-989 IELGEIETAL
+989 IEPGEIETAL
-999 TAHPAVAEAV
+999 AAHPAVAEAV

-1026 VPAEDADEDT
+1026 VPADGADEEALT
-1036 LAPAALRDRL
+1036 PAALRDRL

-1059 LRLDALPLTGNGKL
+1059 LRLEALPLTGNGKL

-1092 EARDA
+1092 EARDD

-1145 SVRDVFEHRTVA
+1145 TVRDVFEHRTVA
-1157 RLRAAVPRSTSAGT
+1157 RLRAAVPRDGASGT
-1171 GGFEPVEP
+1171 GAFVPVEP
-1179 FAMIGAADRAALPAD
+1179 FALIGAADRAALPGD
-1194 VTDAYPI
+1194 VTDAYPL
-1201 SRIQAGMLIEMHGG
+1201 SRIQAGMLVEMHGG

-1250 HEVMRTSFALSG
+1250 HEVMRTSFALAG
-1262 YSEPLQLVHAA
+1262 YAEPLQLVHTAA
-1273 ASMPVAHEDLRH
+1273 TMPVVHEDLRH
-1285 LPEAQ
+1285 LPAER
-1290 RQAALWGFAD
+1290 RQSALWEFAD

-1309 TRAPLMRMAVH
+1309 ARGPLMRMAVH
-1320 LLDDE
+1320 VLDGE

-1353 YNDLRQG
+1353 YHELSRG
-1360 RAPAPAPP
+1360 REPAPASP

-1382 RSLADPADQEY
+1382 RSLADPADQDY
-1393 WRGIVEG
+1393 WRGVVEG
-1400 YEKFTVPAG
+1400 HEKFTVPAG
-1409 WAGDPEGPDERYR
+1409 WAGDPDGPDERYR

-1431 PGLRALATT
+1431 PGLRALATA

-1460 TPARAFRGGMVAD
+1460 TPAHAFRGGMVAD

-1508 QVFAHEVALWPHR
+1508 QVFGREVELWPHR

-1529 VPGGERHLIDV
+1529 VPGGERHLIDI

-1593 ADRLLRLYRAVLT
+1593 ADRLLRLYAAVLT

-1616 STGAFPD
+1616 CTGAFPD

-1638 DTPADTLAAFEAQA
+1638 DTPVDTLAAFEAQA

-1657 ATALHGTGFTVSYGD
+1657 ATALNGTGFTVSYGD
-1672 LDARANRVARRLRAL
+1672 LDARANRIARRLRAL

-1748 LPARE
+1748 LTAAAL
-1753 VVLAEEA
+1753 VLAEEA
-1760 AHDGDGSPLGLWH
+1760 AHDGDGSPLGLRH

-1816 NGGAPWFTPVGF
+1816 GGGAPWFTPVGF
-1828 DLGMPALYA
+1828 DLGMPAVYA

-1847 LPQLYETADFGP
+1847 LPQLYETGDFGP
-1859 LLLSRAPYSF
+1859 LLLSRAPYAF

-1884 GDRELAGLAAL
+1884 SDRELAGLAAL

-1906 QADRVAAR
+1906 QAERVAAR
-1914 IRAVGGPK
+1914 IAAAGG
-1922 GRAAVSTPAGAPR
+1922 GL
-1935 RPNDIHGMELAAEYG
+1935 ELAAEYG

-1960 TRVRARSG
+1960 TRVRPRTG

-1984 ILDSALRPVP
+1984 VLDAGLRPVP

-2002 LGGDGLA
+2002 LGGEGLA
-2009 RGYTGRPDLTAL
+2009 RGYTGRPGLTAL

-2033 RLYRTGDLARRR
+2033 RLYRTGDLARRL
-2045 ADGSLEFAG
+2045 ADGTLEFAG

-2100 AWVVPADGHAVEVAA
+2100 AWVVPADGQPVEVAA
-2115 LRDRLRTVLP
+2115 LRDRLRAVLP
-2125 AALVPA
+2125 PALVPA
-2131 TVTIVD
+2131 TVTVV
-2137 TLPLTTHGKRD
+2137 TELPLTTHGKRD
-2148 RGALADRAATAAAVH
+2148 RGALAERAATAAAAH

-2171 TEHRLTEVWAEVLGL
+2171 TEHRLAAVWAEVLGL
-2186 EQVGVQDDFRD
+2186 EQVGVHDDFRD

-2216 LALDLPTALRH
+2216 LALDLHLALRH
-2227 HTIARL
+2227 HTIART
-2233 AAALDERAND
+2233 AAALDERAD
-2243 EHDPNREG
+2243 DPHTEG

>member
-6 APTQE
+6 APTKD

-25 KGTTRPQPAAIPPAD
+25 RGTARPQPAAIPPAD
-40 RTRPLALSAGQRQLW
+40 RSRPLVLSSGQRQLW
-55 FLHQLDPASPEYLL
+55 FLHQLDPDSPEYLL
-69 PMAYRLRGTLDPN
+69 PMAYRLRGAVDPD
-82 ALRRAVDALTA
+82 ALRRAVDALAA

-105 GTEPC
+105 GTEPR
-110 QVIDPAGEADF
+110 QVVDPAGPADF
-121 ALVEAGDRG
+121 AVVDAQDHPARD
-130 AAPVAGEAGA
+130 
-140 GRDAGASDA
+140 RDA
-149 VDLAGIT
+149 
-156 GAGPGAPGF
+156 
-165 AEGGFAGR
+165 E
-173 DAVAVARA
+173 AVAR
-181 EAEAA
+181 
-186 RPSGLADNGP
+186 
-196 ADRDAAAVAFT
+196 T
-207 EAEAARPIDL
+207 EAEAGRPIDL
-217 ATEHL
+217 ATEHP
-222 LRVRLL
+222 LRVRLF
-228 RLAEDDHVLVA
+228 RLAPDDHVLVA

-256 DLSALYAAAVAG
+256 DLSAYYTAAAEDRELDG
-268 RDPGAELPAPPV
+268 LLPALPV
-280 QYADYAAWLA
+280 QYADYAAWTTA
-290 ERHSG
+290 RHEAPAG
-295 AAAERGLEWWR
+295 RAGLQWWR
-306 ERLAGTGPLGLPT
+306 DRLAGTGPLGLPT

-325 VRDGG
+325 VRDWG
-330 GAAVGFDVDAGV
+330 GAVTDFDVAADVAGRIR
-342 ADRVRVLARETG
+342 ALAQETG

-379 VGTAA
+379 VGTA
-384 SARTRP
+384 SSGRTRP

-401 TLALRASWRPEV
+401 TLAMRASWRPGT
-413 PFRDFLAAGRGAVL
+413 PFREFLADSRGAVL

-442 ALEPDRDLS
+442 ELEPQRDLS

-459 FDLVGGE
+459 FDLVGGD
-466 GVDGPEL
+466 GADGPAL
-473 PGVVAAPVPASGRI
+473 PGVTASPVPAAGRI

-492 TLHLAERADGSL
+492 TLHLTERADGSL

-515 DTATAER
+515 DSATAER
-522 ITAHYGALLAAIA
+522 VTAHYTALLAAVA
-535 EAPDTPVADL
+535 AAPGTPVADL
-545 AFLSAAE
+545 DLLSATE

-562 PVGTDSPLD
+562 PVGTDRPLD
-571 LAALR
+571 LAGLR
-576 PVIETIGDRMAA
+576 QVPDTIAAQMAA
-588 TPDAVAIRYADTAV
+588 TPDAVALRHADTTV
-602 GYAEL
+602 SYAEL

-619 ALGAG
+619 TLGAG
-624 PEATVGVLLDRSPDL
+624 EESTVGVLLDRGPDL

-651 AYVPIDPSYPDHR
+651 AYVPIDPAYPDHR

-669 DQTATTVVVTESRHA
+669 DQTATTLVVTESRHA

-695 DDPAERE
+695 DDAAERA
-702 AIEAADAA
+702 AIETADAP
-710 LPQNHDL
+710 LPRAHDL

-727 GSTGK
+727 GSTGR

-797 DLGAQLAAG
+797 DLGALLAAG
-806 GPYAFIKLTPGH
+806 GPYAFVKLTPGH

-823 QQLGDEQ
+823 QQLTDEQ
-830 IEKLAGLVIAAGDS
+830 IGALAGLVIAAGDS
-844 FTTRLAERWAQA
+844 FTARLAERWAAA

-880 FLAPPGDGPV
+880 FLDGPV

-905 MYVLDERLRPL
+905 MYVLDDRLRPL
-916 PVGVPGEVWIGGI
+916 PVGVPGEVWVGGV

-989 IELGEIETAL
+989 IEPGEIETAL
-999 TAHPAVAEAV
+999 AAHPAVAEAV

-1026 VPAEDADEDT
+1026 VPAEGADEEALT
-1036 LAPAALRDRL
+1036 PAALRDRL

-1059 LRLDALPLTGNGKL
+1059 LRLEALPLTGNGKL

-1092 EARDA
+1092 EARDD

-1145 SVRDVFEHRTVA
+1145 TVRDVFEHRTVA
-1157 RLRAAVPRSTSAGT
+1157 RLRAAVPRDGATGT
-1171 GGFEPVEP
+1171 GAFVPVEP
-1179 FAMIGAADRAALPAD
+1179 FALIGAADRAALPDD
-1194 VTDAYPI
+1194 VTDAYPL
-1201 SRIQAGMLIEMHGG
+1201 SRIQAGMLVEMHGG

-1250 HEVMRTSFALSG
+1250 HEVMRTSFALAG

-1273 ASMPVAHEDLRH
+1273 ATMPVVHEDLRH
-1285 LPEAQ
+1285 LPAER
-1290 RQAALWGFAD
+1290 RQSALWEFAD

-1309 TRAPLMRMAVH
+1309 ARGPLMRMAVH

-1353 YNDLRQG
+1353 YRELSRG
-1360 RAPAPAPP
+1360 REPAPAPP

-1393 WRGIVEG
+1393 WRRVVEG
-1400 YEKFTVPAG
+1400 HEKFTVPAG
-1409 WAGDPEGPDERYR
+1409 WAGDPDGPDERYR
-1422 LDLPLDELE
+1422 LDLPLDGLE
-1431 PGLRALATT
+1431 PGLRALATA

-1460 TPARAFRGGMVAD
+1460 TPAHAFRGGMVAD

-1508 QVFAHEVALWPHR
+1508 QVFGHEVELWPHR

-1529 VPGGERHLIDV
+1529 VPGGERHLIDI

-1593 ADRLLRLYRAVLT
+1593 ADRLLRLYAAVLT

-1616 STGAFPD
+1616 CTGAFPD
-1623 AHERARLKAPALPHP
+1623 AHESARLKAPALPHP
-1638 DTPADTLAAFEAQA
+1638 DTPTDTLAAFEAQA

-1657 ATALHGTGFTVSYGD
+1657 ATALNGTGCTVSYGD
-1672 LDARANRVARRLRAL
+1672 LDARANRIARRLRAL

-1733 ARIELAVTQASYADR
+1733 ARVELAVTQASYADR
-1748 LPARE
+1748 PVAAG

-1760 AHDGDGSPLGLWH
+1760 AHDGDGSPLGLRH

-1806 WAVREYAAAG
+1806 WAVREYAADG
-1816 NGGAPWFTPVGF
+1816 GGAPWFTPVGF

-1847 LPQLYETADFGP
+1847 LPQLYETGDFGP
-1859 LLLSRAPYSF
+1859 LLLSRAPYAF
-1869 VGLTPGHLALLEHQL
+1869 IGLTPGHLALLEHQL
-1884 GDRELAGLAAL
+1884 SDHELAGLAAL

-1906 QADRVAAR
+1906 QAERVAAR
-1914 IRAVGGPK
+1914 ITAAGG
-1922 GRAAVSTPAGAPR
+1922 
-1935 RPNDIHGMELAAEYG
+1935 GMELAAEYG

-1960 TRVRARSG
+1960 TRVRPRTG

-1984 ILDSALRPVP
+1984 VLDAALRPVP

-2002 LGGDGLA
+2002 LGGEGLA
-2009 RGYTGRPDLTAL
+2009 RGYTGRPGLTAL

-2033 RLYRTGDLARRR
+2033 RLYRTGDLARRL
-2045 ADGSLEFAG
+2045 ADGTLEFAG

-2100 AWVVPADGHAVEVAA
+2100 AWVVPADGQPVEVAA
-2115 LRDRLRTVLP
+2115 LRDRLRAVLP

-2131 TVTIVD
+2131 TVSVVAE
-2137 TLPLTTHGKRD
+2137 LPLTTHGKRD
-2148 RGALADRAATAAAVH
+2148 RGALAERAATAAAVH

-2171 TEHRLTEVWAEVLGL
+2171 TEHRLAAVWAEVLGL
-2186 EQVGVQDDFRD
+2186 AQVGVHDDFRD

-2216 LALDLPTALRH
+2216 LALDLHTALRH
-2227 HTIARL
+2227 HTIARA
-2233 AAALDERAND
+2233 AAALDGRAD
-2243 EHDPNREG
+2243 DPHTEG

>member
-18 RRRLAAR
+18 RRRLAR
-25 KGTTRPQPAAIPPAD
+25 KGGTRPQPAAIPRAD
-40 RTRPLALSAGQRQLW
+40 RSRPPALSAGQRQLW
-55 FLHQLDPASPEYLL
+55 FLHQLDPDSPQYLL
-69 PMAYRLRGTLDPN
+69 PMAYRLRGPLDAD
-82 ALRRAVDALTA
+82 ALRRAVDALAA

-105 GTEPC
+105 GTEPR
-110 QVIDPAGEADF
+110 QVIDPAGPADF
-121 ALVEAGDRG
+121 AV
-130 AAPVAGEAGA
+130 
-140 GRDAGASDA
+140 
-149 VDLAGIT
+149 
-156 GAGPGAPGF
+156 
-165 AEGGFAGR
+165 
-173 DAVAVARA
+173 
-181 EAEAA
+181 AEAA
-186 RPSGLADNGP
+186 GGDP
-196 ADRDAAAVAFT
+196 DAEAVAFT
-207 EAEAARPIDL
+207 EAEAARPVDL
-217 ATEHL
+217 HAEHP

-228 RLAEDDHVLVA
+228 RLAADDHVLVA

-244 ACDAMTRPLLLE
+244 ACDAMTRPLLLA

-268 RDPGAELPAPPV
+268 RDPAGALPEPPV

-290 ERHSG
+290 ARQTG
-295 AAAERGLEWWR
+295 PAAERALAWWR
-306 ERLAGTGPLGLPT
+306 EHLAGTGPLALPT

-325 VRDGG
+325 VRDGA
-330 GAAVGFDVDAGV
+330 GATVGFDVDADV
-342 ADRVRVLARETG
+342 AGRIRRLARETG

-369 GRYAGKTDVC
+369 GRYAGTTDVC

-384 SARTRP
+384 SGRARP
-390 ELRRM
+390 ELRHM

-401 TLALRASWRPEV
+401 TLALRARWRPETA
-413 PFRDFLAAGRGAVL
+413 FRDFLADSRAAVL
-427 DAFDHQDTPFDRIAD
+427 DAFDRQDTPFDRIAD
-442 ALEPDRDLS
+442 ALEPERDLS

-459 FDLVGGE
+459 FDLAADEGGA
-466 GVDGPEL
+466 GFDL
-473 PGVVAAPVPASGRI
+473 PGVTAAPVPAAGRI

-492 TLHLAERADGSL
+492 TLHLTERPDGSL

-515 DTATAER
+515 DPTTAER
-522 ITAHYGALLAAIA
+522 ITGHYRALLAAVA
-535 EAPDTPVADL
+535 DAPGTPVADL
-545 AFLSAAE
+545 DFLSPAE
-552 RALLLDGPAE
+552 RSLLLDGPAR
-562 PVGTDSPLD
+562 PVGTDRPLD
-571 LAALR
+571 ATALR
-576 PVIETIGDRMAA
+576 PVIDTIGGQMAA
-588 TPDAVAIRYADTAV
+588 TPDAVALRHADGTV
-602 GYAEL
+602 TYAEL

-624 PEATVGVLLDRSPDL
+624 PETTVGVLLDRGPDL
-639 VAVLLGIWRAGA
+639 VAALLGIWRAGA
-651 AYVPIDPSYPDHR
+651 AYVPIDPAYPDER
-664 IAYML
+664 VAFML
-669 DQTATTVVVTESRHA
+669 DQTATALVVTESRHA
-684 ERFQGVRRIVV
+684 ERFRGVRRIVV
-695 DDPAERE
+695 DDPAEQAAR
-702 AIEAADAA
+702 ASADAA
-710 LPQNHDL
+710 LPGSYDL
-717 DRLAYVIYTS
+717 DALAYVIYTS
-727 GSTGK
+727 GSTGT
-732 PKGVQITHRGL
+732 PKGVQVTHRGL
-743 ANYLGWTVRAY
+743 ANYLGWTVQAY

-779 PLMTGQAV
+779 PLMTGQPV

-797 DLGAQLAAG
+797 DLGARLAEG

-823 QQLGDEQ
+823 RQLTDEQ
-830 IEKLAGLVIAAGDS
+830 IRSLAGLVIAAGDS
-844 FTTRLAERWAQA
+844 FTARLAERWAAA

-880 FLAPPGDGPV
+880 FLDGPLT
-890 ATELVS
+890 TELVP
-896 IGRAIPHTT
+896 IGQAIPHTT

-936 GRPGLT
+936 ARPGLT
-942 AERFLP
+942 AERFVP
-948 DPYGPPGARLY
+948 DPYGPPGSRLY

-970 GNLDFL
+970 GDLDFL

-989 IELGEIETAL
+989 VELGEIETAL

-1009 ALVRE
+1009 AAVRE

-1026 VPAEDADEDT
+1026 VPAEGADPDA

-1059 LRLDALPLTGNGKL
+1059 LRLEALPLTGNGKL

-1092 EARDA
+1092 AARDD

-1133 LVGALRAAGWET
+1133 LVGALRGAGWET

-1157 RLRAAVPRSTSAGT
+1157 RLRAAVPRT
-1171 GGFEPVEP
+1171 GGAGQDAFTPVAP
-1179 FAMIGAADRAALPAD
+1179 FALISAADRALLPAD
-1194 VTDAYPI
+1194 VTDAYPL

-1230 DDLPFDPDAFRRATD
+1230 DDLPFDPEAFRRATD

-1250 HEVMRTSFALSG
+1250 HEVMRTSFALTG
-1262 YSEPLQLVHAA
+1262 FSEPLQLVHAA
-1273 ASMPVAHEDLRH
+1273 ARMPVVHEDLRH
-1285 LPEAQ
+1285 LPEAE
-1290 RQAALWGFAD
+1290 RQDALWEFCD
-1300 RDRAELFDL
+1300 RDRGELFDL
-1309 TRAPLMRMAVH
+1309 TRAPMMRMAVH

-1353 YNDLRQG
+1353 YKDVRQG

-1368 RPAVRYADFIAAEL
+1368 RPAVRYADFIAEEL
-1382 RSLADPADQEY
+1382 RSLADPADRAY
-1393 WRGIVEG
+1393 WRTVVEE

-1409 WAGDPEGPDERYR
+1409 WAGEEDGPDERYR
-1422 LDLPLDELE
+1422 LDLPLARLE
-1431 PGLRALATT
+1431 PGLRALATA

-1460 TPARAFRGGMVAD
+1460 TRAPAFRGGMVAD

-1508 QVFAHEVALWPHR
+1508 QVFAREVELWPHR
-1521 RFPMPAMR
+1521 RHPMPAMR

-1584 RTGTLSRAA
+1584 RTRTLSRAA
-1593 ADRLLRLYRAVLT
+1593 ADRLLRLYEAVLT
-1606 EMARAGADGD
+1606 AMARTGADGD
-1616 STGAFPD
+1616 CTGAFPD
-1623 AHERARLKAPALPHP
+1623 ARERARLTAPALPHP
-1638 DTPADTLAAFEAQA
+1638 DTPVDTLAGFEAQA
-1652 ARTPW
+1652 ARTPF
-1657 ATALHGTGFTVSYGD
+1657 ATALHGVGFEVTYGE

-1687 GARAETRVAVLL
+1687 GAGPETRVAVLL

-1707 ALLGVWKAGAVQVPV
+1707 ALLGVWKAGAAQVPV
-1722 DPCTPD
+1722 DPCTPG
-1728 ARIAT
+1728 ARLAT
-1733 ARIELAVTQASYADR
+1733 ARTDLVVTQRSHAGR
-1748 LPARE
+1748 LPGRP
-1753 VVLAEEA
+1753 VVYAEEA
-1760 AHDGDGSPLGLWH
+1760 AYEGDATPLGLRH

-1784 SGSTGTP
+1784 SGSTGAP

-1806 WAVREYAAAG
+1806 WAVREYAG
-1816 NGGAPWFTPVGF
+1816 DGGRGAPWFTPVGF
-1828 DLGMPALYA
+1828 DLGLPALYA
-1837 PLMTGQPVHV
+1837 PLLTGQPVHV
-1847 LPQLYETADFGP
+1847 LPQLFETADLGP

-1884 GDRELAGLAAL
+1884 DDRELAGLARL

-1906 QADRVAAR
+1906 QAERVAAR
-1914 IRAVGGPK
+1914 IRAAGG
-1922 GRAAVSTPAGAPR
+1922 
-1935 RPNDIHGMELAAEYG
+1935 GMELAAEYG
-1950 PTEATVAATF
+1950 PTEATVAAAF
-1960 TRVRARSG
+1960 ARVRTGSR

-1984 ILDSALRPVP
+1984 VLDAGLRPVP

-2009 RGYTGRPDLTAL
+2009 RGYTDRPDLTAL
-2021 AFVPDPYGLPGT
+2021 VFVPDPYGPPGS
-2033 RLYRTGDLARRR
+2033 RLYRTGDLARRLP
-2045 ADGSLEFAG
+2045 DGTLEFAG

-2080 AVRDALVSA
+2080 AVREALVTA
-2089 VPAADGGRRLA
+2089 VPAADGGSRLA
-2100 AWVVPADGHAVEVAA
+2100 AWAVPADGHRLDVAA
-2115 LRDRLRTVLP
+2115 LRDRLRAVLP

-2131 TVTIVD
+2131 TVTAVGE
-2137 TLPLTTHGKRD
+2137 LPLTTHGKRD
-2148 RGALADRAATAAAVH
+2148 RGALARRAATAAADR
-2163 PYAPPRTP
+2163 PCAPPRTA
-2171 TEHRLTEVWAEVLGL
+2171 TERRLAAVWAEVLGL
-2186 EQVGVQDDFRD
+2186 EQVGVHDDFRD

-2227 HTIARL
+2227 HTVARL
-2233 AAALDERAND
+2233 AAALDTRA
-2243 EHDPNREG
+2243 HDSTTEG

>member
-6 APTQE
+6 APTE
-11 ELRAELL
+11 DELRADLL

-25 KGTTRPQPAAIPPAD
+25 RGTTRPQPAAIPPAD
-40 RTRPLALSAGQRQLW
+40 RTRPLVLSSGQRQLW
-55 FLHQLDPASPEYLL
+55 FLHQLDPDSPEYLL
-69 PMAYRLRGTLDPN
+69 PMAYRLRGAVDPD
-82 ALRRAVDALTA
+82 ALRRAVDALAA

-105 GTEPC
+105 GTEPR
-110 QVIDPAGEADF
+110 QVVDPAGPADF
-121 ALVEAGDRG
+121 AVVDARDHAPADREA
-130 AAPVAGEAGA
+130 E
-140 GRDAGASDA
+140 
-149 VDLAGIT
+149 
-156 GAGPGAPGF
+156 
-165 AEGGFAGR
+165 
-173 DAVAVARA
+173 AVARTES
-181 EAEAA
+181 EAG
-186 RPSGLADNGP
+186 RPL
-196 ADRDAAAVAFT
+196 
-207 EAEAARPIDL
+207 DL
-217 ATEHL
+217 ATEHP
-222 LRVRLL
+222 LRVRLF
-228 RLAEDDHVLVA
+228 RLAPDDHVLVA

-244 ACDAMTRPLLLE
+244 ACDAMTRPLLLD
-256 DLSALYAAAVAG
+256 DLSAYYTAATEG
-268 RDPGAELPAPPV
+268 RDLDGLLPELPV
-280 QYADYAAWLA
+280 QYADYAAWA
-290 ERHSG
+290 TARHEAPAG
-295 AAAERGLEWWR
+295 RAGLDWWR

-325 VRDGG
+325 VRDWG
-330 GAAVGFDVDAGV
+330 GAVAGFDVSADVAG
-342 ADRVRVLARETG
+342 RIRSLAQETG

-369 GRYAGKTDVC
+369 GRYTGKTDVC
-379 VGTAA
+379 VGTA
-384 SARTRP
+384 SSGRTRP

-401 TLALRASWRPEV
+401 TLAMRASWRPGT
-413 PFRDFLAAGRGAVL
+413 PFRDFLADSRGAVL

-442 ALEPDRDLS
+442 ELEPQRDLS

-459 FDLVGGE
+459 FDLVAGE
-466 GVDGPEL
+466 GTGGPAL
-473 PGVVAAPVPASGRI
+473 PGVTAAPVPAAGRI

-492 TLHLAERADGSL
+492 TLHLTERADGSL

-515 DTATAER
+515 DDATAER
-522 ITAHYGALLAAIA
+522 VTAHYTALLTAVAA
-535 EAPDTPVADL
+535 APDTPVADL
-545 AFLSAAE
+545 DLLSAAE

-562 PVGTDSPLD
+562 PVGTDRPLD

-576 PVIETIGDRMAA
+576 PVPDTIAAQMAA
-588 TPDAVAIRYADTAV
+588 TPDAVALRQADTTV
-602 GYAEL
+602 SYAGL
-607 DARADRFARRLA
+607 DALADRFARRLA
-619 ALGAG
+619 QLGAG
-624 PEATVGVLLDRSPDL
+624 PETTVGVLLDRGPDL

-651 AYVPIDPSYPDHR
+651 AYVPIDPVYPDDR

-669 DQTATTVVVTESRHA
+669 DQTATTLVVTESRHA

-695 DDPAERE
+695 DDASERA
-702 AIEAADAA
+702 AIEAADAP
-710 LPQNHDL
+710 LPPAHDL

-727 GSTGK
+727 GSTGR

-797 DLGAQLAAG
+797 DLGALLAAG
-806 GPYAFIKLTPGH
+806 GPYAFVKLTPGH

-823 QQLGDEQ
+823 QQLTDEQ
-830 IEKLAGLVIAAGDS
+830 IAGLAGLVIAAGDS
-844 FTTRLAERWAQA
+844 FTARLAERWAAA
-856 AGPHGTRLAAEY
+856 AGPQGTRLAAEY

-880 FLAPPGDGPV
+880 FLDGPV

-896 IGRAIPHTT
+896 IGRAIPHTS

-916 PVGVPGEVWIGGI
+916 PVGVPGEVWVGGV

-989 IELGEIETAL
+989 IEPGEIETAL
-999 TAHPAVAEAV
+999 AAHPAVAEAV

-1026 VPAEDADEDT
+1026 VPAEGADEEALT
-1036 LAPAALRDRL
+1036 PAALRDRL

-1059 LRLDALPLTGNGKL
+1059 LRLEALPLTGNGKL

-1092 EARDA
+1092 EARDD

-1145 SVRDVFEHRTVA
+1145 TVRDVFEHRTVA
-1157 RLRAAVPRSTSAGT
+1157 RLRAAVPRDGAPGT
-1171 GGFEPVEP
+1171 GAFVPVEP
-1179 FAMIGAADRAALPAD
+1179 FALIGAADRAALPGD
-1194 VTDAYPI
+1194 VTDAYPL
-1201 SRIQAGMLIEMHGG
+1201 SRIQAGMLVEMHGG

-1250 HEVMRTSFALSG
+1250 HEVMRTSFALAG
-1262 YSEPLQLVHAA
+1262 YSEPLQLVHAVA
-1273 ASMPVAHEDLRH
+1273 TMPVVHEDLRH
-1285 LPEAQ
+1285 LPAGR
-1290 RQAALWGFAD
+1290 RQSALWEFAD

-1309 TRAPLMRMAVH
+1309 ARGPLMRMAVH
-1320 LLDDE
+1320 VLDDE

-1353 YNDLRQG
+1353 YHELSRG
-1360 RAPAPAPP
+1360 REPQPAPP

-1393 WRGIVEG
+1393 WRGVVEG
-1400 YEKFTVPAG
+1400 HEKFTVPAG
-1409 WAGDPEGPDERYR
+1409 WAGDPDGPDERYR

-1431 PGLRALATT
+1431 PGLRALATA

-1508 QVFAHEVALWPHR
+1508 QVFGREVELWPHR

-1529 VPGGERHLIDV
+1529 VPGGERHLIDI

-1593 ADRLLRLYRAVLT
+1593 ADRLLRLYAAVLT

-1616 STGAFPD
+1616 CTGAFPD

-1638 DTPADTLAAFEAQA
+1638 DTPVDTLAAFEAQA

-1657 ATALHGTGFTVSYGD
+1657 ATALNGTGFTVTYGD
-1672 LDARANRVARRLRAL
+1672 LDARANRIARRLRAL

-1748 LPARE
+1748 LTAAAL
-1753 VVLAEEA
+1753 VLAEEA
-1760 AHDGDGSPLGLWH
+1760 AHDGDGSPLGLRH

-1816 NGGAPWFTPVGF
+1816 GGGAPWFTPVGF

-1837 PLMTGQPVHV
+1837 PLMTGQSVHV
-1847 LPQLYETADFGP
+1847 LPQLHETGDFGP
-1859 LLLSRAPYSF
+1859 LLLSRAPYAF

-1884 GDRELAGLAAL
+1884 SDRELAGLAAL

-1906 QADRVAAR
+1906 QAERVAAR
-1914 IRAVGGPK
+1914 IAAAGG
-1922 GRAAVSTPAGAPR
+1922 GLQ
-1935 RPNDIHGMELAAEYG
+1935 LAAEYG

-1960 TRVRARSG
+1960 TRVRPRTGRS
-1968 RTLVP
+1968 LVP

-1984 ILDSALRPVP
+1984 VLDAALRPVP

-2002 LGGDGLA
+2002 LGGEGLA
-2009 RGYTGRPDLTAL
+2009 RGYTGRPGLTAL
-2021 AFVPDPYGLPGT
+2021 SFVPDPYGLPGT
-2033 RLYRTGDLARRR
+2033 RLYRTGDLARRL
-2045 ADGSLEFAG
+2045 ADGTLEFAG

-2073 AALTADP
+2073 AALAADP
-2080 AVRDALVSA
+2080 AVHDALVSA

-2100 AWVVPADGHAVEVAA
+2100 AWVVPADGRPVEVAA
-2115 LRDRLRTVLP
+2115 LRDRLRAVLP

-2131 TVTIVD
+2131 TVTVV
-2137 TLPLTTHGKRD
+2137 TELPLTTHGKRD
-2148 RGALADRAATAAAVH
+2148 RDALAQRAATTAAVH

-2171 TEHRLTEVWAEVLGL
+2171 TEHRLAAVWAEVLGL
-2186 EQVGVQDDFRD
+2186 EQVGVQDDFSD

-2216 LALDLPTALRH
+2216 LALDLHLALRH
-2227 HTIARL
+2227 HTIADT
-2233 AAALDERAND
+2233 AAALDERAD
-2243 EHDPNREG
+2243 DPHTEG